1 MGLAFLITNEN
12 LQLMSGRKVLKS
24 AEYKSLVDAAAVIE
38 ASRQEARR
46 IVRTTTQR
54 VEEARAKGYEEG
66 VARARAEYA
75 QRLMTDAM
83 ETERQLLTVRTSMAS
98 IVVKAITQFLS
109 SADPQALLEAA
120 LLKVEA
126 LIRAE
131 PFVTISV
138 APQSEAVLRAALEHL
153 RAQAN
158 WNLSVAVQT
167 DEDMSPGACLVQTA
181 SGTVEIGLDA
191 QIEAV
196 RKAIEQRRGAGNG

>member
-24 AEYKSLVDAAAVIE
+24 TEYKSLVDAAAVIE

-54 VEEARAKGYEEG
+54 VEEARVQGYEEG
-66 VARARAEYA
+66 VARARAEYS

-83 ETERQLLTVRTSMAS
+83 ETERQLQTVRTSMAG

-131 PFVTISV
+131 PFVTITV
-138 APQSEAVLRAALEHL
+138 APQSEGVLLAALEHL

-158 WNLSVAVQT
+158 WNLSVAVQA
-167 DEDMSPGACLVQTA
+167 DEDMTPGACLVQTA
-181 SGTVEIGLDA
+181 SGSIEIGLDA

-196 RKAIEQRRGAGNG
+196 RKAIEHRRGTGNG